1 MLIAGKISDNIATS
15 LAHKIGVILIHMLKV
30 AWQCLETINAII
42 Y

>member
-30 AWQCLETINAII
+30 A
-42 Y
+42 